1 MFKEIIIIP
10 AYNEY
15 KTLNKILK
23 KISNKYKVI
32 VINDASTDRTDALLN
47 AKKIENIKN
56 KKNKG
61 YEKSLILGFK
71 YVIKYYPN
79 IENIITFDAD
89 GEHNTFDLTKII
101 RFFNKKKPDLLICNR
116 INIKRLSEKKIYHK
130 FKKKFQL
137 KDPLSGLKVYKVSV
151 LKNFI
156 EKLKFKYFLVD
167 LVKLYCNSNCKVINY
182 PIKCNIIRNRKARIG
197 NIAKANNK
205 ILNIQKI
212 I

>member
-1 MFKEIIIIP
+1 
-10 AYNEY
+10 
-15 KTLNKILK
+15 
-23 KISNKYKVI
+23 
-32 VINDASTDRTDALLN
+32 
-47 AKKIENIKN
+47 
-56 KKNKG
+56 
-61 YEKSLILGFK
+61 
-71 YVIKYYPN
+71 
-79 IENIITFDAD
+79 
-89 GEHNTFDLTKII
+89 
-101 RFFNKKKPDLLICNR
+101 
-116 INIKRLSEKKIYHK
+116 
-130 FKKKFQL
+130 
-137 KDPLSGLKVYKVSV
+137 LSGLKVYKVSV